1 MVGSRLVC
9 FTPSQRK
16 MFVREGLTETYGC
29 LSVADWNY
37 VEGTGSKSETETG
50 GFVLYAWKD

>member
-1 MVGSRLVC
+1 MVGSQLVC
-9 FTPSQRK
+9 FTPSQHK

-37 VEGTGSKSETETG
+37 VEGTGSKSEKETG
-50 GFVLYAWKD
+50 GFVLYSRKD